1 LAGAH
6 DGNTRIRL
14 TIEDDLPDLARHVA
28 ATLKAPVS
36 HVVNEALGAG
46 LPSVEVLAESRPY
59 RTTLRNMGLRT
70 GRNLDKVQDLL
81 AQAENED
88 CR

>member
-1 LAGAH
+1 M
-6 DGNTRIRL
+6 
-14 TIEDDLPDLARHVA
+14 
-28 ATLKAPVS
+28 S